1 MTIDE
6 LQNQHMTCRLDMDEK
21 LSKVRLDIENIDTR
35 LVVQEKLAATM
46 NEMSKSIN
54 TLAINMQYMVEEQIK
69 QGNRLTALEEKPKKR
84 WDTIITAIITTL
96 VGTGIGLLVGLLG
109 LK

>member
-6 LQNQHMTCRLDMDEK
+6 LQQGHMKCRLEMDEK
-21 LSKVRLDIENIDTR
+21 LSRVRLDIENIDTR
-35 LVVQEKLAATM
+35 LIAQEKLTTTM

-54 TLAINMQYMVEEQIK
+54 TLAINMQYMVEEQIN
-69 QGNRLTALEEKPKKR
+69 QGKRLTALEEKPKKR
-84 WDTIITAIITTL
+84 WDTVVTAIITTL
-96 VGTGIGLLVGLLG
+96 IGTIIGLIVGWLG

>member
-6 LQNQHMTCRLDMDEK
+6 LQNSHISCRLEMDEK
-21 LSKVRLDIENIDTR
+21 LSRVRLDIENIDTR
-35 LVVQEKLAATM
+35 LGAQEKLAATM
-46 NEMSKSIN
+46 NEMGKSIN

-69 QGNRLTALEEKPKKR
+69 QGKRLDALEEKPKKR
-84 WDTIITAIITTL
+84 WDTVITAVISTI
-96 VGTGIGLLVGLLG
+96 VGTIIGLIVTWLG

>member
-6 LQNQHMTCRLDMDEK
+6 LQSSHMSCRLEMDEK
-21 LSKVRLDIENIDTR
+21 LSRVRLDIENIDTR
-35 LVVQEKLAATM
+35 LGAQEKLAATM
-46 NEMSKSIN
+46 NEMGKSIN

-69 QGNRLTALEEKPKKR
+69 QGKRLDALEEKPKKR
-84 WDTIITAIITTL
+84 WDTVVTAIISTL
-96 VGTGIGLLVGLLG
+96 VGTIIGLIVTWLG

>member
-1 MTIDE
+1 MTVDE
-6 LQNQHMTCRLDMDEK
+6 LQKSHINCRLEMDEK
-21 LSKVRLDIENIDTR
+21 LSRVRLDIENIDTR
-35 LVVQEKLAATM
+35 LGAQEKLAATM

-84 WDTIITAIITTL
+84 WDTVVTAIITTL
-96 VGTGIGLLVGLLG
+96 IGTGIGLLVGLLG